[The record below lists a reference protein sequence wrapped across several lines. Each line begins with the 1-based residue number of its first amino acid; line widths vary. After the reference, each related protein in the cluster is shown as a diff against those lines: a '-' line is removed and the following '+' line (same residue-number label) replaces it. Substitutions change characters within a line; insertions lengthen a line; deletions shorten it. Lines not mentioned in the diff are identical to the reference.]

1 MTQRVSAS
9 RASQRV
15 SEKPGART
23 RYFRDLLVWQ
33 KSMQLARDVYRH
45 TSSFPKAEIFGLTGQ
60 MRRAAVPVPSNIAEG
75 HGRLTD
81 GNMRLF
87 LAQARGSLF
96 ELETQIE
103 LASGLDYLTTEA
115 ERNLLESC
123 HEVGRMLNG
132 LLAVLEG

>member
-1 MTQRVSAS
+1 
-9 RASQRV
+9 
-15 SEKPGART
+15 
-23 RYFRDLLVWQ
+23 
-33 KSMQLARDVYRH
+33 
-45 TSSFPKAEIFGLTGQ
+45 
-60 MRRAAVPVPSNIAEG
+60 MRRAAVSVPSNIAEG

-115 ERNLLESC
+115 ERKLLESC